1 MTGEFSQFDE
11 VKTLMVHD
19 QLKVEKTI
27 DEVEVMV
34 ECKNSEASK
43 DENVENS
50 IHLTN
55 SLDSPVGLARVQVN
69 LLVDPV
75 LHGWTRALRII
86 NYLLSLPKKVNHKS
100 HLIPDDGCQ
109 ICETIKT
116 KWEPRTDELNAEKYL
131 FRYETQVIKKCMK
144 TEQIQE
150 FEEVDD
156 ILFY

>member
-55 SLDSPVGLARVQVN
+55 SLGSCVGSARVQVN

-86 NYLLSLPKKVNHKS
+86 NHLLSVPKNLLMDKKK
-100 HLIPDDGCQ
+100 
-109 ICETIKT
+109 TIDLK
-116 KWEPRTDELNAEKYL
+116 E
-131 FRYETQVIKKCMK
+131 
-144 TEQIQE
+144 
-150 FEEVDD
+150 
-156 ILFY
+156 